1 MIRNYLT
8 IAFRNIQRNISYT
21 VINIAGLSLA
31 ITCSLVLFLLITF
44 LTSFDNYHPNGDRIY
59 RFVTSSDYGHEEFD
73 YTPGVPSPFPDA
85 VKSDIAGIESVLF
98 ISGQWGPLISVEE
111 NGERRIFGE
120 EEAIAYTDSMYFHFF
135 NRTLLS
141 GSASLSAPNEAVI
154 SKRWARKY
162 FGEEDAIGKMIK
174 INNDQDYVIRGV
186 MDDYPENTSFPFDL
200 LMSYETIRQSKLQAG
215 WKSVNSD
222 DQCYVILERGKDPED
237 INAQLA
243 GFTEKYLGEERA
255 KRMTRWL
262 QPLKN
267 IKHDSRLSNYGYATV
282 EMESIWAMGVVI
294 VFLLVTG
301 SINFINLS
309 TALAIR
315 RSKEVGIRKV
325 LGSQRGQLIF
335 QYLSETGLVAL
346 CAVLASAGLA
356 ELALISLNGFLEMD
370 LHIDLSQP
378 NLWIFVGGIWLLVS
392 LISGLYPALML
403 SGFSPALALK
413 NKLTNRTSGGFFLR
427 RSLVVFQFII
437 SQFLIVGTIILI
449 SQMDYFNSKDLG
461 FTREAVI
468 TIPLPQTD
476 SVLTKMAV
484 LAQVRSLAGV
494 EQASLCSAPP
504 SSGSV
509 DKSSFEITG
518 IETTNN
524 VAQIKAGDFEYLD
537 LFDIELVAGRP
548 FDDVD
553 TANAWIVNERL
564 VRWLNLDP
572 EEILGRNLRMRGTEL
587 PVIGVVKDFHTVSL
601 ERAIEPTILVKFPLA
616 YRHMSVKVKPGQFN
630 STIKAIEASW
640 KARYPDFL
648 FSYEFLDEEIAEFYD
663 GTRKMSV
670 LLIMFSSIAIF
681 IGCLGLYGLISYIA
695 TQKEKEI
702 GVRKVLGATTGQ
714 IMMIFSREFT
724 VLIVVAFV
732 VAAPLSGY
740 IMSQWLQNF
749 AYSIPLD
756 WTMFAAGIGVT
767 LAIALIAVG
776 YRSILAASANPVKAL
791 RNE

>member
-1 MIRNYLT
+1 
-8 IAFRNIQRNISYT
+8 
-21 VINIAGLSLA
+21 
-31 ITCSLVLFLLITF
+31 
-44 LTSFDNYHPNGDRIY
+44 
-59 RFVTSSDYGHEEFD
+59 
-73 YTPGVPSPFPDA
+73 
-85 VKSDIAGIESVLF
+85 
-98 ISGQWGPLISVEE
+98 
-111 NGERRIFGE
+111 
-120 EEAIAYTDSMYFHFF
+120 
-135 NRTLLS
+135 
-141 GSASLSAPNEAVI
+141 
-154 SKRWARKY
+154 
-162 FGEEDAIGKMIK
+162 
-174 INNDQDYVIRGV
+174 
-186 MDDYPENTSFPFDL
+186 
-200 LMSYETIRQSKLQAG
+200 
-215 WKSVNSD
+215 
-222 DQCYVILERGKDPED
+222 
-237 INAQLA
+237 
-243 GFTEKYLGEERA
+243 
-255 KRMTRWL
+255 
-262 QPLKN
+262 
-267 IKHDSRLSNYGYATV
+267 
-282 EMESIWAMGVVI
+282 
-294 VFLLVTG
+294 
-301 SINFINLS
+301 
-309 TALAIR
+309 
-315 RSKEVGIRKV
+315 
-325 LGSQRGQLIF
+325 
-335 QYLSETGLVAL
+335 
-346 CAVLASAGLA
+346 
-356 ELALISLNGFLEMD
+356 
-370 LHIDLSQP
+370 
-378 NLWIFVGGIWLLVS
+378 
-392 LISGLYPALML
+392 
-403 SGFSPALALK
+403 
-413 NKLTNRTSGGFFLR
+413 
-427 RSLVVFQFII
+427 
-437 SQFLIVGTIILI
+437 
-449 SQMDYFNSKDLG
+449 MDYFNSKDLG

-476 SVLTKMAV
+476 SVQTKMAV

-587 PVIGVVKDFHTVSL
+587 PVIGVVRDFHTVSL

>member
-1 MIRNYLT
+1 
-8 IAFRNIQRNISYT
+8 
-21 VINIAGLSLA
+21 
-31 ITCSLVLFLLITF
+31 
-44 LTSFDNYHPNGDRIY
+44 
-59 RFVTSSDYGHEEFD
+59 
-73 YTPGVPSPFPDA
+73 
-85 VKSDIAGIESVLF
+85 
-98 ISGQWGPLISVEE
+98 
-111 NGERRIFGE
+111 
-120 EEAIAYTDSMYFHFF
+120 
-135 NRTLLS
+135 
-141 GSASLSAPNEAVI
+141 
-154 SKRWARKY
+154 
-162 FGEEDAIGKMIK
+162 
-174 INNDQDYVIRGV
+174 
-186 MDDYPENTSFPFDL
+186 
-200 LMSYETIRQSKLQAG
+200 
-215 WKSVNSD
+215 
-222 DQCYVILERGKDPED
+222 

-262 QPLKN
+262 QPLEN

-309 TALAIR
+309 TAVAIR

-335 QYLSETGLVAL
+335 QYLSETGLVTL
-346 CAVLASAGLA
+346 FAVVASAGLA
-356 ELALISLNGFLEMD
+356 ELGLISLNSFLELD

-378 NLWIFVGGIWLLVS
+378 TVWIFVGGIWLFVS

-476 SVLTKMAV
+476 RVQAKMSVLT
-484 LAQVRSLAGV
+484 QVRSLAGV
-494 EQASLCSAPP
+494 EKASLCSAPP

-553 TANAWIVNERL
+553 TANAWIVNERF
-564 VRWLNLDP
+564 VHWLNLDP
-572 EEILGRNLRMRGTEL
+572 EEILGRNLRMRGIEL
-587 PVIGVVKDFHTVSL
+587 PVIGVVRDFHTVSL
-601 ERAIEPTILVKFPLA
+601 ERAI
-616 YRHMSVKVKPGQFN
+616 
-630 STIKAIEASW
+630 
-640 KARYPDFL
+640 
-648 FSYEFLDEEIAEFYD
+648 
-663 GTRKMSV
+663 
-670 LLIMFSSIAIF
+670 
-681 IGCLGLYGLISYIA
+681 
-695 TQKEKEI
+695 
-702 GVRKVLGATTGQ
+702 
-714 IMMIFSREFT
+714 
-724 VLIVVAFV
+724 
-732 VAAPLSGY
+732 
-740 IMSQWLQNF
+740 
-749 AYSIPLD
+749 
-756 WTMFAAGIGVT
+756 
-767 LAIALIAVG
+767 
-776 YRSILAASANPVKAL
+776 
-791 RNE
+791 

>member
-1 MIRNYLT
+1 
-8 IAFRNIQRNISYT
+8 
-21 VINIAGLSLA
+21 
-31 ITCSLVLFLLITF
+31 
-44 LTSFDNYHPNGDRIY
+44 
-59 RFVTSSDYGHEEFD
+59 
-73 YTPGVPSPFPDA
+73 
-85 VKSDIAGIESVLF
+85 
-98 ISGQWGPLISVEE
+98 
-111 NGERRIFGE
+111 
-120 EEAIAYTDSMYFHFF
+120 
-135 NRTLLS
+135 
-141 GSASLSAPNEAVI
+141 
-154 SKRWARKY
+154 
-162 FGEEDAIGKMIK
+162 
-174 INNDQDYVIRGV
+174 
-186 MDDYPENTSFPFDL
+186 
-200 LMSYETIRQSKLQAG
+200 
-215 WKSVNSD
+215 
-222 DQCYVILERGKDPED
+222 
-237 INAQLA
+237 
-243 GFTEKYLGEERA
+243 
-255 KRMTRWL
+255 
-262 QPLKN
+262 
-267 IKHDSRLSNYGYATV
+267 
-282 EMESIWAMGVVI
+282 
-294 VFLLVTG
+294 
-301 SINFINLS
+301 
-309 TALAIR
+309 
-315 RSKEVGIRKV
+315 
-325 LGSQRGQLIF
+325 
-335 QYLSETGLVAL
+335 
-346 CAVLASAGLA
+346 A

-476 SVLTKMAV
+476 RVQAQRSVLSE
-484 LAQVRSLAGV
+484 VRSLAGV
-494 EQASLCSAPP
+494 EKASLCSAPP

-587 PVIGVVKDFHTVSL
+587 PVIGVVKEFHTVSL

-702 GVRKVLGATTGQ
+702 
-714 IMMIFSREFT
+714 
-724 VLIVVAFV
+724 
-732 VAAPLSGY
+732 
-740 IMSQWLQNF
+740 
-749 AYSIPLD
+749 
-756 WTMFAAGIGVT
+756 
-767 LAIALIAVG
+767 
-776 YRSILAASANPVKAL
+776 
-791 RNE
+791 

>member
-1 MIRNYLT
+1 
-8 IAFRNIQRNISYT
+8 
-21 VINIAGLSLA
+21 
-31 ITCSLVLFLLITF
+31 
-44 LTSFDNYHPNGDRIY
+44 H
-59 RFVTSSDYGHEEFD
+59 
-73 YTPGVPSPFPDA
+73 
-85 VKSDIAGIESVLF
+85 
-98 ISGQWGPLISVEE
+98 
-111 NGERRIFGE
+111 
-120 EEAIAYTDSMYFHFF
+120 
-135 NRTLLS
+135 
-141 GSASLSAPNEAVI
+141 
-154 SKRWARKY
+154 
-162 FGEEDAIGKMIK
+162 GK
-174 INNDQDYVIRGV
+174 
-186 MDDYPENTSFPFDL
+186 
-200 LMSYETIRQSKLQAG
+200 A
-215 WKSVNSD
+215 
-222 DQCYVILERGKDPED
+222 PED

-262 QPLKN
+262 QPLEN

-309 TALAIR
+309 TAVAIR

-335 QYLSETGLVAL
+335 QYLSETGLVTL
-346 CAVLASAGLA
+346 FAVVASAGLA
-356 ELALISLNGFLEMD
+356 ELGLISLNSFLELD

-378 NLWIFVGGIWLLVS
+378 TVWIFVGGIWLFVS

-476 SVLTKMAV
+476 RVQAKMSVLT
-484 LAQVRSLAGV
+484 QVRSLAGV
-494 EQASLCSAPP
+494 EKASLCSAPP

-553 TANAWIVNERL
+553 TANAWIVNERF
-564 VRWLNLDP
+564 VHWLNLDP
-572 EEILGRNLRMRGTEL
+572 EEILGRNLRMRGIEL
-587 PVIGVVKDFHTVSL
+587 PVIGVVRDFHTVSL

-616 YRHMSVKVKPGQFN
+616 YRHMAVKVKPGQFN
-630 STIKAIEASW
+630 STIKTIEASW
-640 KARYPDFL
+640 KAQYPDFL

-670 LLIMFSSIAIF
+670 LLILFSSIAIF

-714 IMMIFSREFT
+714 IMMIFSKEFT
-724 VLIVVAFV
+724 VLIVVAFL

-740 IMSQWLQNF
+740 VMGQWLQNF

-756 WTMFAAGIGVT
+756 WSMFAVGIGIT

-776 YRSILAASANPVKAL
+776 YRSILAASADPVKAL

>member
-8 IAFRNIQRNISYT
+8 IAFRNIRRNISYT

-135 NRTLLS
+135 NRSLLS

-413 NKLTNRTSGGFFLR
+413 NKLTNRTSGGFFL
-427 RSLVVFQFII
+427 
-437 SQFLIVGTIILI
+437 
-449 SQMDYFNSKDLG
+449 
-461 FTREAVI
+461 
-468 TIPLPQTD
+468 
-476 SVLTKMAV
+476 
-484 LAQVRSLAGV
+484 
-494 EQASLCSAPP
+494 
-504 SSGSV
+504 
-509 DKSSFEITG
+509 
-518 IETTNN
+518 
-524 VAQIKAGDFEYLD
+524 
-537 LFDIELVAGRP
+537 
-548 FDDVD
+548 
-553 TANAWIVNERL
+553 
-564 VRWLNLDP
+564 
-572 EEILGRNLRMRGTEL
+572 
-587 PVIGVVKDFHTVSL
+587 
-601 ERAIEPTILVKFPLA
+601 
-616 YRHMSVKVKPGQFN
+616 
-630 STIKAIEASW
+630 
-640 KARYPDFL
+640 
-648 FSYEFLDEEIAEFYD
+648 
-663 GTRKMSV
+663 
-670 LLIMFSSIAIF
+670 
-681 IGCLGLYGLISYIA
+681 
-695 TQKEKEI
+695 
-702 GVRKVLGATTGQ
+702 
-714 IMMIFSREFT
+714 
-724 VLIVVAFV
+724 
-732 VAAPLSGY
+732 
-740 IMSQWLQNF
+740 
-749 AYSIPLD
+749 
-756 WTMFAAGIGVT
+756 
-767 LAIALIAVG
+767 
-776 YRSILAASANPVKAL
+776 
-791 RNE
+791 